1 MEGQDRVVAHGRGVR
16 APVPSASAAARFICA
31 ASRSLEIRRIMVFHE
46 AIGPM
51 LRPWRG
57 DTMTKLTIQDLFAE
71 KAAIAAQR
79 KAEAAAAAAQHKAE
93 LDAFS
98 ERVQTYEI
106 TDEDRERAVRRIRKA
121 FDNGERELMLI
132 KFPSVLCEDGGRR
145 INNHLEGWQDT
156 LPGVFRKIHRWW
168 EQELK
173 AGGFT
178 FSARIIDFPGGMPGD
193 VGIFIGWP
201 QSLD

>member
-1 MEGQDRVVAHGRGVR
+1 MAERT
-16 APVPSASAAARFICA
+16 PS
-31 ASRSLEIRRIMVFHE
+31 LN
-46 AIGPM
+46 
-51 LRPWRG
+51 LR
-57 DTMTKLTIQDLFAE
+57 DLFAA
-71 KAAIAAQR
+71 K
-79 KAEAAAAAAQHKAE
+79 AAAAARREAEEKEVEAHKKAE
-93 LDAFS
+93 LAAFS

-106 TDEDRERAVRRIRKA
+106 TDEDRERALARIRRA
-121 FDNGERELMLI
+121 FAAGERELMLI
-132 KFPSVLCEDGGRR
+132 KFPSSLCADGGRR

-156 LPGVFRKIHRWW
+156 LPGVFHKIYHWW
-168 EQELK
+168 ETELK